1 MNILLVGE
9 YSRLHNSLKEG
20 LQQLGHHV
28 VILGF
33 KDGFKNYP
41 VDFPL
46 YSKWHSPW
54 LHKMRIGIYKFTGFD
69 INSYFTYR
77 QFVRYQENLT
87 GFDVVQLINENSFY
101 CTYHFEK
108 KILQY
113 LFDHNKNV
121 FLMCCGTDYLTV
133 DYYFKNPTF
142 KSPLLPYL
150 AGKIKDNE
158 FQTVLKFR
166 KPAFKKLHQFIQHNV
181 EGIIASDM
189 DYHIP
194 LRENPKYLGMIPN
207 PINIEKLPYIPL
219 TIDDKIIIFHGINT
233 QSYFKKGNDYFEKA
247 LEIIAQKYG
256 NRVEIITTKD
266 IPYQD
271 YIEIYN
277 RAHILLDMA
286 YSFDQG
292 YHALEAMAKG
302 KVVFTGAEAEFYDF
316 YQLQEKVNI
325 NAKPDVDYL
334 VNELS
339 FLIENPLEILAIS
352 KRARHFI
359 EQKHNYIQS
368 AAKYLETWNGIAKN
382 DLIVTP

>member
-33 KDGFKNYP
+33 KDGFKDYP

-46 YSKWHSPW
+46 YSKWNSPM
-54 LHKMRIGIYKFTGFD
+54 LQKLRVGLYKLTGFD
-69 INSYFTYR
+69 VNSYSTYR
-77 QFVRYQENLT
+77 QFLSYKKLLN

-101 CTYHFEK
+101 CTYDFEK

-113 LFDHNKNV
+113 LFDHNKKV

-133 DYYFKNPTF
+133 DYYFKNQTF

-150 AGKIKDNE
+150 DGKIKDNE

-166 KPAFKKLHQFIQHNV
+166 KPAFKKLHQFIQKNIQ
-181 EGIIASDM
+181 GIIASDI
-189 DYHIP
+189 DYDIP
-194 LRENPKYLGMIPN
+194 LLGNPQYLGMIPN

-219 TIDDKIIIFHGINT
+219 NIDGKIVIFHGINT
-233 QSYFKKGNDYFEKA
+233 QSYFKKGNDYFEEA
-247 LEIIAQKYG
+247 LAIIAQKYG
-256 NRVEIITTKD
+256 DRVEIITTQN
-266 IPYQD
+266 IPYQE

-302 KVVFTGAEAEFYDF
+302 KVVFTGAETEFYEF
-316 YQLQEKVNI
+316 YELHEKVNI
-325 NAKPDVDYL
+325 NAKPDAAYL
-334 VNELS
+334 VLELS
-339 FLIENPLEILAIS
+339 YLIENPQEILAIS
-352 KRARHFI
+352 KRARQFI
-359 EQKHNYIQS
+359 EQKHDYIES
-368 AAKYLETWNGIAKN
+368 SKKYIDTWQLAM
-382 DLIVTP
+382 